1 VKLQIE
7 LDGNTYDVDVEIVQ
21 SDVAPTGEALPSTP
35 DVNLPE
41 SGPHVFTRRKKRK
54 LRLRSDDHE
63 CRSPMCG
70 TIVRVNVKAGQVVE
84 ADDVVLVLEAMKM
97 ETNIKAQSTCRVKSV
112 KVKAGD
118 AVVTDEVMVEFE

>member
-7 LDGNTYDVDVEIVQ
+7 LDGNTYDVDVEIIQ
-21 SDVAPTGEALPSTP
+21 NDVAPVTGEVLPSPP
-35 DVNLPE
+35 DVNPE
-41 SGPHVFTRRKKRK
+41 SGPNVFTRRKKRQ

-112 KVKAGD
+112 KVKPGD
-118 AVVTDEVMVEFE
+118 GVVTDQVMVEFE